1 MTAFAFSLITNK
13 CVTDSESHEEANHED
28 VVEVG
33 KSRQALLAQIVIRMV
48 QKINEEQAEAVVKN
62 NNNDVHK

>member
-13 CVTDSESHEEANHED
+13 CVTDSESHEEACHEE

-48 QKINEEQAEAVVKN
+48 QKINEEQESVATN
-62 NNNDVHK
+62 NNNNNVDK

>member
-13 CVTDSESHEEANHED
+13 CITDSDSHEEACHEE

-33 KSRQALLAQIVIRMV
+33 KSRQALLAKFVIRMV
-48 QKINEEQAEAVVKN
+48 QQISEEEQERN
-62 NNNDVHK
+62 QLPQWT

>member
-13 CVTDSESHEEANHED
+13 CVFDSDSQEEANHEE

-33 KSRQALLAQIVIRMV
+33 KSRQALLAQFVIRMV
-48 QKINEEQAEAVVKN
+48 QKIEEDQESLAN
-62 NNNDVHK
+62 NNNNVAVHK